1 MECNRIFSTLI
12 VIIIVI
18 IVAAA
23 AAIVVVV
30 VVVVVVALCSVIEN
44 IATRTFPKIAR
55 FKNSFMSRT
64 SYKLRNFCVV
74 FAEIK
79 LVVRFVYV

>member
-1 MECNRIFSTLI
+1 MECNRIFFTLI
-12 VIIIVI
+12 VVIIVI

-23 AAIVVVV
+23 AAIVVV